1 MLTLLLEV
9 IGVDG
14 GTDLGRRF
22 DSAMLD
28 IYHGAARLG
37 YRPTRFLEMVQ
48 VHGGVET
55 AHRLLATD
63 RVQDGLGELFLL
75 GRLDLTVEH
84 HVLLPEYA
92 PLFSDAERRT
102 ARGRLGLPQPPGDHA

>member
-1 MLTLLLEV
+1 
-9 IGVDG
+9 
-14 GTDLGRRF
+14 
-22 DSAMLD
+22 MLD

-48 VHGGVET
+48 LHGGVET

-63 RVQDGLGELFLL
+63 QVQDGLGELFLL

-84 HVLLPEYA
+84 HVLKPEFA
-92 PLFSDAERRT
+92 PMFTDNERSV
-102 ARGRLGLPQPPGDHA
+102 ARSRLGIGLSEDAPR